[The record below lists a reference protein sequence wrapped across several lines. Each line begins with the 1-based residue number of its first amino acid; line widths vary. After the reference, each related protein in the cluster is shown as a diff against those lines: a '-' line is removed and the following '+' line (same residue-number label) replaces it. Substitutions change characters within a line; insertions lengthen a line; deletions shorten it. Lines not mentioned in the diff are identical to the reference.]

1 MNYLKKEQTYSLYNP
16 FNRFFF
22 FFLHSSKVE
31 SGWAIPILG
40 WKLLPFSCGIY
51 IFSFLMVLYLTND
64 LIEIPAMD
72 FFKEHDKIFNFF
84 FICKL

>member
-22 FFLHSSKVE
+22 FFLLIKSRK
-31 SGWAIPILG
+31 WLG
-40 WKLLPFSCGIY
+40 WKLLPFSCCIY

>member
-40 WKLLPFSCGIY
+40 WKLLPFS
-51 IFSFLMVLYLTND
+51 
-64 LIEIPAMD
+64 
-72 FFKEHDKIFNFF
+72 
-84 FICKL
+84 

>member
-1 MNYLKKEQTYSLYNP
+1 
-16 FNRFFF
+16 
-22 FFLHSSKVE
+22 
-31 SGWAIPILG
+31 
-40 WKLLPFSCGIY
+40 LPFSCGIY